1 MEKLLWA
8 PINTTESGRITL
20 IFNTAAQNIDSADL
34 DSINQLIIVKK
45 YDNTIIDL
53 HPGFVKPIQSPPTQ
67 FHMTASSSRLTLVCS
82 AFMFEELSHNFQT
95 ADEVIAA
102 LCFKTRTAMVMAL
115 NNHVVTDWQA
125 LPLVTNDHF
134 AISIHNVELWL
145 ESKNTHRGFDSDL
158 TFRVMNL
165 GEVVII
171 NEIPF
176 TYQTVLNSLNVSNK
190 AAPRYA

>member
-1 MEKLLWA
+1 
-8 PINTTESGRITL
+8 
-20 IFNTAAQNIDSADL
+20 
-34 DSINQLIIVKK
+34 
-45 YDNTIIDL
+45 
-53 HPGFVKPIQSPPTQ
+53 
-67 FHMTASSSRLTLVCS
+67 
-82 AFMFEELSHNFQT
+82 
-95 ADEVIAA
+95 
-102 LCFKTRTAMVMAL
+102 MVMAL
-115 NNHVVTDWQA
+115 INHVVTDWQA